1 MGLVNRIINIA
12 ILVLALASVFFS
24 YLLFSKR
31 EKLVDGW
38 KQMAQA
44 INGAARNL
52 DANSD
57 TKSAAIL
64 DPAKLG
70 HKTYDD
76 MVKAL
81 PELDKQSKAIAA
93 QRDALAEGM
102 KDLASSLEIP
112 ADAKE
117 LSSVK
122 TFAAKKEELTAKAA
136 KVQQRDNGL
145 IAEVVSSAKKINVN
159 IDPSELKDVDT
170 FKAPLNKFNT
180 QVENIKKRIDSYGSH
195 IAKVSGVIGASTPD
209 LKSDSYQK
217 SLDAAINDFQNYKNT
232 FEQTKRQLADER
244 SKLKT
249 AQGDISAKD
258 SELSKLKSEIED
270 KEKKI
275 EDLKKIAGLGG
286 ETGSNVQIVR
296 SGDIE
301 ALKMIK
307 GKVIDIDPKWGFVVV
322 DVGSKNKVKQTVGKL
337 VNEIEAPLPVD
348 KDMVVARTSN
358 DKEEYVGKIKI
369 VKVYDNCAIANVL
382 SSAKGSEVQVGDMV
396 FFNDEDLK
404 AEAPK
409 APAAKEEKA
418 E

>member
-44 INGAARNL
+44 INTAAINL

-57 TKSAAIL
+57 TKSAAVL
-64 DPAKLG
+64 DTAKLG

-81 PELDKQSKAIAA
+81 PELDKQTKTIVA

-145 IAEVVSSAKKINVN
+145 IAEVVSSAKKINVS
-159 IDPSELKDVDT
+159 IDPNELKDVDT

-180 QVENIKKRIDSYGSH
+180 QVESIKKRIDSYGSH
-195 IAKVSGVIGASTPD
+195 IAKVSNVIGASTPD

-217 SLDAAINDFQNYKNT
+217 SLDSAINDFQNYKNN

-249 AQGDISAKD
+249 AQGDISSKD
-258 SELSKLKSEIED
+258 SELSKLKNEIEEKD
-270 KEKKI
+270 KKI

-286 ETGSNVQIVR
+286 DTGANVNIVR
-296 SGDIE
+296 SGDVE

-337 VNEIEAPLPVD
+337 VNEVEAPLPVD
-348 KDMVVARTSN
+348 KDMVVARASN

-382 SSAKGSEVQVGDMV
+382 TAAKGSEVQVGDIV

-404 AEAPK
+404 VEAPK
-409 APAAKEEKA
+409 AAAAKEEKA

>member
-1 MGLVNRIINIA
+1 M
-12 ILVLALASVFFS
+12 
-24 YLLFSKR
+24 
-31 EKLVDGW
+31 DGW

-81 PELDKQSKAIAA
+81 PELEKQSKTIAA

-195 IAKVSGVIGASTPD
+195 IAKVSSVIGASAPD

-217 SLDAAINDFQNYKNT
+217 SLDTAINDFQNYKNS
-232 FEQTKRQLADER
+232 FEQTKRQLADET
-244 SKLKT
+244 SKLK
-249 AQGDISAKD
+249 AAKGDISAKD

-270 KEKKI
+270 KDRKL
-275 EDLKKIAGLGG
+275 EDLKKIVGG
-286 ETGSNVQIVR
+286 ETGSNFQIVK
-296 SGDIE
+296 SGDVE

-348 KDMVVARTSN
+348 KDMVVARASN

-382 SSAKGSEVQVGDMV
+382 TSAKGSEVQVGDMV